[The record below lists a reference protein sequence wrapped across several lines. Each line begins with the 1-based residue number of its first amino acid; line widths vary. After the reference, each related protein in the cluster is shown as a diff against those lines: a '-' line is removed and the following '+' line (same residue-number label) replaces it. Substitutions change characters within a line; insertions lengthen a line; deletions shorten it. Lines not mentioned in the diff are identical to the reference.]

1 MEIDKVQ
8 QSHREKQNYV
18 SQRPQSVKS
27 EKEERPFVRRDSLE
41 SASAMDSGIRL
52 SGNLPENKQLDLY
65 EPSREDGIDWD
76 YVSFRMSSSVS
87 LEAGNQIM
95 RHVNSAVS
103 VYVTTKARLEE
114 HYAGQEEILS
124 QKTEKLDHMFEQFK
138 QRTVNSWQQSVGEFY
153 EQLGNKGIK
162 DRMGANL
169 SAAID
174 QQANDMEAAVKAG
187 RFDEAK
193 ENSWQLLEIAL
204 DVSSLEEEQNG
215 TIFHHPVQE
224 GEDYYSLNDLQAA
237 GTAAKE
243 ASAIKAKILNLSRDE
258 NLEIQMT
265 LQHRKL
271 LDLLEHLTAGKEMNS
286 IIRQSMKTFMGHISD
301 SISGK
306 QGEQNERP
314 TKRPASSFSV
324 YA

>member
-1 MEIDKVQ
+1 MEINKVQ

-27 EKEERPFVRRDSLE
+27 EKEELPFVRRDSLE
-41 SASAMDSGIRL
+41 SASAMDSSIRL
-52 SGNLPENKQLDLY
+52 SGNFPENKQLDLY

-138 QRTVNSWQQSVGEFY
+138 QRTVNSWQ
-153 EQLGNKGIK
+153 
-162 DRMGANL
+162 
-169 SAAID
+169 
-174 QQANDMEAAVKAG
+174 
-187 RFDEAK
+187 
-193 ENSWQLLEIAL
+193 LLEIAL

-243 ASAIKAKILNLSRDE
+243 ASDIKAKILNLSRDE

-265 LQHRKL
+265 LQHRKP

-286 IIRQSMKTFMGHISD
+286 IIRQSIKTFMGHISD

-314 TKRPASSFSV
+314 AKRPASSFSV